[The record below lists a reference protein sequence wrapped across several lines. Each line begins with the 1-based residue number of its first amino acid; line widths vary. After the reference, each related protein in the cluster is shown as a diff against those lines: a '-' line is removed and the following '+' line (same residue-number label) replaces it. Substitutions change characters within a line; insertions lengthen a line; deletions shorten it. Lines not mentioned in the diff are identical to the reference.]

1 MLGGHE
7 GNRGKPWAGAVCP
20 GLPAC
25 VAAHSPTSFRTVV
38 TVRLSQQKQPR
49 HCHGTDEIDDGRHIC
64 GLLVRAWYQA
74 LCQNA
79 AENAIAPQRPV
90 GTGAVCNLDRT
101 CSFCLSRRCCI
112 PAAGSR
118 WPVTC
123 WRPTCSG
130 R

>member
-7 GNRGKPWAGAVCP
+7 GDRGRPWVRAVCP

-25 VAAHSPTSFRTVV
+25 VAARSPTSFRTVV
-38 TVRLSQQKQPR
+38 AVRLSQQEQPH
-49 HCHGTDEIDDGRHIC
+49 HCHGTGEIDDGRHIC

-79 AENAIAPQRPV
+79 AENVARQRPV
-90 GTGAVCNLDRT
+90 GTGAVCNLDRA
-101 CSFCLSRRCCI
+101 CSFGL
-112 PAAGSR
+112 PGDAASGQ
-118 WPVTC
+118 PV
-123 WRPTCSG
+123 PDG